1 MDSHHLPHFKVLIL
15 RYFGYTQFQDQ
26 LVSLLIR
33 PNSQLT
39 YRTSACLVKV
49 VAAPAK
55 ITSSKSRRGW
65 LKDPNIPGG
74 SHPIMT
80 VFCD

>member
-65 LKDPNIPGG
+65 LKDPNIPGEVI
-74 SHPIMT
+74 PL
-80 VFCD
+80 